1 MSNLQATLRALVMH
15 LHSLEV
21 LTLSLNEMMYN
32 DTRAE
37 KYLSIFLGLVDTRR
51 GGLHYINAG
60 HVPPLLISGK
70 DGSYRE
76 LRDGGIVVGLF
87 PSAEYQRGAVKLE
100 PGDILVCTT
109 DGIEEADNALE
120 EEYGTPRLAECI
132 AKNRNRTAQQIIDA
146 VLADVNS
153 FAKGGKH
160 VDDKVLMIVKVTD
173 NGALTTGSSKPPATN

>member
-1 MSNLQATLRALVMH
+1 
-15 LHSLEV
+15 
-21 LTLSLNEMMYN
+21 
-32 DTRAE
+32 
-37 KYLSIFLGLVDTRR
+37 VDTRR

-60 HVPPLLISGK
+60 HVPPILISGK

-120 EEYGTPRLAECI
+120 EEYGTERLAKCI
-132 AKNRNRTAQQIIDA
+132 ADNRHKSAQAIIDA
-146 VLADVNS
+146 VLADVNAH
-153 FAKGGKH
+153 AKGGKH
-160 VDDKVLMIVKVTD
+160 IDDKVLMVVKCTD
-173 NGALTTGSSKPPATN
+173 TGTLTSGTGKTPN